1 MYKISAGSVDAAEKI
16 VIDNSL
22 WGFDEYKPLVTLQ
35 ISYDDVGFNV
45 LFTTFEQNP
54 TRDKKNHF
62 EQVNEDSCVELFLN
76 FSPKTADRYMN
87 FEVNA
92 NGKMNV
98 HFRKDR
104 HIKTNLSLE
113 DVEGFGIVA
122 QICDDY
128 WTAEYKI
135 SYEFLKKYY
144 SDFDIDKCDYIIGNA
159 YKCGEKTEFEHYM
172 SLFNVKCESPD
183 FHRPEYFGEFKIIK

>member
-1 MYKISAGSVDAAEKI
+1 MYKISVGSVEAAEKI

-45 LFTTFEQNP
+45 LFTTFEKNP

-76 FSPKTADRYMN
+76 FSPRTYDRYMN

-98 HFRKDR
+98 AFRKDR
-104 HIKTNLSLE
+104 YESKKLSLE
-113 DVEGFGIVA
+113 DVENFNIAVE
-122 QICDDY
+122 IYDDY
-128 WTAEYKI
+128 WTAGYKI

-144 SDFDIDKCDYIIGNA
+144 SDFDINTCDYIIGNA

-172 SLFNVKCESPD
+172 SLFEIRCEIPD
-183 FHRPEYFGEFKIIK
+183 FHRPEYFGKFDIDR